1 MVAETLEK
9 ISQICRKRNQSMPS
23 KLVLISDNTVREV
36 KNSHCMS
43 YLAHLVARR
52 KMRLCA
58 MLMLRKS
65 HTHCRLDQVFGVLA
79 RRIANTDR
87 ILNADDTCD
96 VLNQEI
102 RRPGFRAWIG
112 STCEANAS
120 KLDGCLNWRDHF
132 TPQGVSLSGR
142 LLVDATSNH
151 SFVFLQHKGS
161 GFKLKVLFFLGL
173 VWFFGDQQSRFEIN
187 GGLNALAFGR
197 VITMHPWDLPEQ
209 LQNAVDYGSWR
220 GDINPGNVVCLA
232 KRYIADGGLTQQP
245 LLVLPSSRVQ
255 CVPSMFPTVKYPAC
269 IFSIIAVP
277 VNSSPSNF
285 SYALDLRPWHP
296 NLAMQAW

>member
-1 MVAETLEK
+1 
-9 ISQICRKRNQSMPS
+9 MPS

-65 HTHCRLDQVFGVLA
+65 HTHCRLDQLFGVLA

-96 VLNQEI
+96 ILNQEI

-120 KLDGCLNWRDHF
+120 KFDGCLNWRDHF
-132 TPQGVSLSGR
+132 TPQGVSLSGG

-151 SFVFLQHKGS
+151 SFVFLQYQGPGLLVTLS
-161 GFKLKVLFFLGL
+161 SIFFWFGL
-173 VWFFGDQQSRFEIN
+173 AFWQSHFETN
-187 GGLNALAFGR
+187 GGLKLLHGGRNKYHNASLR
-197 VITMHPWDLPEQ
+197 
-209 LQNAVDYGSWR
+209 
-220 GDINPGNVVCLA
+220 
-232 KRYIADGGLTQQP
+232 
-245 LLVLPSSRVQ
+245 SSRAT
-255 CVPSMFPTVKYPAC
+255 SER
-269 IFSIIAVP
+269 S
-277 VNSSPSNF
+277 
-285 SYALDLRPWHP
+285 
-296 NLAMQAW
+296 

>member
-1 MVAETLEK
+1 MELRILDESTRHDSSAVIQMVAEALEK
-9 ISQICRKRNQSMPS
+9 ISQICQKRGRSMPS

-65 HTHCRLDQVFGVLA
+65 HTHCRLDQLFGVLA

-96 VLNQEI
+96 ILNQEI

-120 KLDGCLNWRDHF
+120 KFDGCLNWRDHF
-132 TPQGVSLSGR
+132 TPQGVSLSGG

-151 SFVFLQHKGS
+151 SFVFLQYQGPGLLVTLS
-161 GFKLKVLFFLGL
+161 SIFFWFGL
-173 VWFFGDQQSRFEIN
+173 AFWQSHFETN
-187 GGLNALAFGR
+187 GGLKLLHGGRNKYHNASLR
-197 VITMHPWDLPEQ
+197 
-209 LQNAVDYGSWR
+209 
-220 GDINPGNVVCLA
+220 
-232 KRYIADGGLTQQP
+232 
-245 LLVLPSSRVQ
+245 SSRAT
-255 CVPSMFPTVKYPAC
+255 SER
-269 IFSIIAVP
+269 S
-277 VNSSPSNF
+277 
-285 SYALDLRPWHP
+285 
-296 NLAMQAW
+296 